1 MTFNVQDKNQLK
13 SRRPRNKEKSLAEK
27 KLLIDKLRNS
37 LINSQKNNGKDTEE
51 IEFLLRR
58 L

>member
-1 MTFNVQDKNQLK
+1 MTFNNQDKRQG
-13 SRRPRNKEKSLAEK
+13 RNRKPVDHEKSLAEK
-27 KLLIDKLRNS
+27 RLLIDKLRNS
-37 LINSQKNNGKDTEE
+37 LINSQKENGKDTGE

>member
-1 MTFNVQDKNQLK
+1 MTFNSQDTKRLKNK
-13 SRRPRNKEKSLAEK
+13 RPHDQEKSLAEK
-27 KLLIDKLRNS
+27 KQLIDKLRNS
-37 LINSQKNNGKDTEE
+37 LINSQKNNGKDNEE

>member
-1 MTFNVQDKNQLK
+1 MTFNAQDKDQLK
-13 SRRPRNKEKSLAEK
+13 GRRPRNKEKSLAEK

>member
-13 SRRPRNKEKSLAEK
+13 NRRPRNKEKSLAEK
-27 KLLIDKLRNS
+27 RLLIEKLRNS
-37 LINSQKNNGKDTEE
+37 LINSQKNNCKDTEE